1 MASGVEHEVA
11 RIEGAARLDLV
22 ADIGGTHSRFALSDP
37 DAPDVAL
44 LAPRTLRNAGFD
56 RFEDAIAHYL
66 DGVPQRPARAALAV
80 ACPVEGDEVRLT
92 NRHWT
97 FRRSALS
104 QRFGFTALE
113 VLNDFGAIAWAV
125 PALGTRH
132 LVHIAG
138 PRREPLQGP
147 VSLVGPGTGL
157 GVALLA
163 GSPVT
168 DGVVVE
174 TEGGHASFAPLDETG
189 RALEAHLR
197 ALHGRVSIE
206 RVLSGDGL
214 ARLEAVLR
222 RRAQDGGDVAVR
234 DPAQVGADALSGRD
248 PLARAAVLRWFA
260 LLGSVAGDIALLHG
274 ARTLLMAG
282 GIVPRYLDLLRASA
296 FHARFLEK
304 GRLSGWLQEVDVRVV
319 THPHPGLLGAARRLR
334 LGRGGDHDL
343 RS

>member
-1 MASGVEHEVA
+1 
-11 RIEGAARLDLV
+11 
-22 ADIGGTHSRFALSDP
+22 
-37 DAPDVAL
+37 
-44 LAPRTLRNAGFD
+44 
-56 RFEDAIAHYL
+56 
-66 DGVPQRPARAALAV
+66 
-80 ACPVEGDEVRLT
+80 
-92 NRHWT
+92 
-97 FRRSALS
+97 
-104 QRFGFTALE
+104 
-113 VLNDFGAIAWAV
+113 
-125 PALGTRH
+125 
-132 LVHIAG
+132 
-138 PRREPLQGP
+138 P

-282 GIVPRYLDLLRASA
+282 GIVPRYRDLLRASA

-319 THPHPGLLGAARRLR
+319 THPHPGLAGAARRRR